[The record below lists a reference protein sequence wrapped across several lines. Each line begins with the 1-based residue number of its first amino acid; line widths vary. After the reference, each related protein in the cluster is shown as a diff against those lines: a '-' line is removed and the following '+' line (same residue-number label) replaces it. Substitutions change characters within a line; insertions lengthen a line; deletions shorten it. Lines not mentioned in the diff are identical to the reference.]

1 MRCAHLVMPTR
12 TRGIVAWPING
23 MSERRAPSSVLSRL
37 LQRLRAFDRHVLT
50 ADGQRAAVSLIV
62 AAVVVFVPLFSAW
75 QVTLGSAGAA
85 TPLTIQANTGPQPT
99 EPVFSIRRIARTTAI
114 EARVAK
120 VRTQLATLSAKLP
133 QTACLVVL
141 AESRSIATTRAQRAL
156 IPASNMKLLVAA
168 AALDVLGAD
177 YRFTTLLFGNRSGAA
192 VLGDLWLVGGG
203 DPVLS
208 TRAYPPTQTYPA
220 INPTYLETL
229 ADELVASGV
238 TLITGAV
245 VGDESRYDTERYVP
259 TWGDGIR
266 AIEAGPL
273 GALMADDGVLVGE
286 PFKPANPATGAA
298 TAFTRLL
305 QARGVTVIGAAR
317 SGVVP
322 PTASTLGQ
330 LTSAPLSDILADL
343 LTNSDNNVA
352 ELLLKEIGLVNKQ
365 QATRVAGLETITEVL
380 EARAIPVEGLVLADG
395 SGLDSSNQVSCQLLV
410 TLLNT
415 YGINSPLGQALAV
428 AGATGTL
435 REQLTTGPA
444 LNRVRAK
451 TGTLRLAK
459 SLSGFFPVVD
469 ASGQSVIT
477 FAFVLNGPGIS
488 NKTSYQP
495 LWNELMQS
503 LAAFSATPTTD
514 DLLPRP

>member
-1 MRCAHLVMPTR
+1 MNETGSKSSMLR
-12 TRGIVAWPING
+12 
-23 MSERRAPSSVLSRL
+23 ERLAL
-37 LQRLRAFDRHVLT
+37 RLRAFDRHVVT
-50 ADGQRAAVSLIV
+50 VDGQRAATSIIV
-62 AAVVVFVPLFSAW
+62 ALCVVFVPLFSAW

-85 TPLTIQANTGPQPT
+85 TPLTIEASTGPQPT
-99 EPVFSIRRIARTTAI
+99 EPVLSVRRIARTTAI
-114 EARVAK
+114 ETRVAK
-120 VRTQLATLSAKLP
+120 MRTKLATLSAKLP
-133 QTACLVVL
+133 QSSCLLVL
-141 AESRSIATTRAQRAL
+141 AESRAVATTRPQRAL

-177 YRFTTLLFGNRSGAA
+177 YRFTTSVFGNRSGAI
-192 VLGDLWLVGGG
+192 VLGDMWLVGGG

-229 ADELVASGV
+229 ADEVAGSGV
-238 TLITGAV
+238 TLVTGAV
-245 VGDESRYDTERYVP
+245 IGDESRYDTERYVP

-273 GALMADDGVLVGE
+273 GALMVNDGVLIGE

-298 TAFTRLL
+298 TTFTRLL
-305 QARGVTVIGAAR
+305 QARGVTVVGAAR

-322 PTASTLGQ
+322 ASAGLLGR
-330 LTSAPLSDILADL
+330 LTSAPLSDILVDL
-343 LTNSDNNVA
+343 LTNSDNNAA

-380 EARAIPVEGLVLADG
+380 EARAIDVDGLVLADG
-395 SGLDSSNQVSCQLLV
+395 SGLDSNNQVSCQMLVSLLS
-410 TLLNT
+410 T
-415 YGINSPLGQALAV
+415 YGANSPLGQALAV

-435 REQLTTGPA
+435 REQFTSGPA
-444 LNRVRAK
+444 LNRLAAK

-459 SLSGFFPVVD
+459 SLSGFYSVVD
-469 ASGQSVIT
+469 ETEQSVIT
-477 FAFVLNGPGIS
+477 FAFMLNGPGVS
-488 NKTSYQP
+488 NQTSYQP

-503 LAAFSATPTTD
+503 LATFSATPSTD

>member
-1 MRCAHLVMPTR
+1 M
-12 TRGIVAWPING
+12 
-23 MSERRAPSSVLSRL
+23 
-37 LQRLRAFDRHVLT
+37 
-50 ADGQRAAVSLIV
+50 
-62 AAVVVFVPLFSAW
+62 
-75 QVTLGSAGAA
+75 
-85 TPLTIQANTGPQPT
+85 
-99 EPVFSIRRIARTTAI
+99 
-114 EARVAK
+114 
-120 VRTQLATLSAKLP
+120 
-133 QTACLVVL
+133 
-141 AESRSIATTRAQRAL
+141 
-156 IPASNMKLLVAA
+156 
-168 AALDVLGAD
+168 
-177 YRFTTLLFGNRSGAA
+177 
-192 VLGDLWLVGGG
+192 
-203 DPVLS
+203 
-208 TRAYPPTQTYPA
+208 
-220 INPTYLETL
+220 
-229 ADELVASGV
+229 
-238 TLITGAV
+238 
-245 VGDESRYDTERYVP
+245 
-259 TWGDGIR
+259 
-266 AIEAGPL
+266 
-273 GALMADDGVLVGE
+273 
-286 PFKPANPATGAA
+286 
-298 TAFTRLL
+298 
-305 QARGVTVIGAAR
+305 IGAAR

-415 YGINSPLGQALAV
+415 YGINSPVGQALAV

-459 SLSGFFPVVD
+459 SLSGFFPVAD

>member
-1 MRCAHLVMPTR
+1 MNKRPSQL
-12 TRGIVAWPING
+12 WLL
-23 MSERRAPSSVLSRL
+23 RRRL
-37 LQRLRAFDRHVLT
+37 LVRLRTFDRHVVSV
-50 ADGQRAAVSLIV
+50 DGQRAATSIIV
-62 AAVVVFVPLFSAW
+62 AAIVVFVPLFSAW
-75 QVTLGSAGAA
+75 QVTLGAAGAA
-85 TPLTIQANTGPQPT
+85 TPLTVQPSTGPQPT
-99 EPVFSIRRIARTTAI
+99 EPVFSVRRIARTTAI

-120 VRTQLATLSAKLP
+120 VRTRLATLSAKLP
-133 QTACLVVL
+133 PSACLVVL
-141 AESRSIATTRAQRAL
+141 AESRAVATIRAQRPL

-177 YRFTTLLFGNRSGAA
+177 YRFTTSMFGNRSGAI
-192 VLGDLWLVGGG
+192 VVGDLWLVGGG

-208 TRAYPPTQTYPA
+208 TRAYAPTQIYPS

-229 ADELVASGV
+229 ADDLVASGV
-238 TLITGAV
+238 TLVSGAV
-245 VGDESRYDTERYVP
+245 VGDESRYDNERYVP

-266 AIEAGPL
+266 SIEAGPL
-273 GALMADDGVLVGE
+273 GALMVDDGVLVGE

-305 QARGVTVIGAAR
+305 QARGVTVVGAAR

-322 PTASTLGQ
+322 PGAGALGQ
-330 LTSAPLSDILADL
+330 LTSAPLSGILADL
-343 LTNSDNNVA
+343 LSNSDNNVA

-365 QATRVAGLETITEVL
+365 SPTRVAGLQTITEVL
-380 EARAIPVEGLVLADG
+380 EARAIPVDGLVLADG
-395 SGLDSSNQVSCQLLV
+395 SGLDASNQVSCQLLV
-410 TLLNT
+410 SLLGA
-415 YGINSPLGQALAV
+415 YGVTSPLGQALAV

-435 REQLTTGPA
+435 REQFTTGPA

-459 SLSGFFPVVD
+459 SLSGFYPVAD
-469 ASGQSVIT
+469 ATGQSVIT
-477 FAFVLNGPGIS
+477 FAFVLNGPGVS
-488 NKTSYQP
+488 NQSSYQP

-503 LAAFSATPTTD
+503 MAAFSATPTTD

>member
-1 MRCAHLVMPTR
+1 M
-12 TRGIVAWPING
+12 
-23 MSERRAPSSVLSRL
+23 
-37 LQRLRAFDRHVLT
+37 
-50 ADGQRAAVSLIV
+50 
-62 AAVVVFVPLFSAW
+62 
-75 QVTLGSAGAA
+75 
-85 TPLTIQANTGPQPT
+85 
-99 EPVFSIRRIARTTAI
+99 
-114 EARVAK
+114 
-120 VRTQLATLSAKLP
+120 
-133 QTACLVVL
+133 
-141 AESRSIATTRAQRAL
+141 
-156 IPASNMKLLVAA
+156 
-168 AALDVLGAD
+168 
-177 YRFTTLLFGNRSGAA
+177 
-192 VLGDLWLVGGG
+192 
-203 DPVLS
+203 
-208 TRAYPPTQTYPA
+208 
-220 INPTYLETL
+220 
-229 ADELVASGV
+229 
-238 TLITGAV
+238 
-245 VGDESRYDTERYVP
+245 P

-266 AIEAGPL
+266 SIEAGPL
-273 GALMADDGVLVGE
+273 GALMVDDGVLVGE

>member
-1 MRCAHLVMPTR
+1 
-12 TRGIVAWPING
+12 
-23 MSERRAPSSVLSRL
+23 
-37 LQRLRAFDRHVLT
+37 
-50 ADGQRAAVSLIV
+50 
-62 AAVVVFVPLFSAW
+62 
-75 QVTLGSAGAA
+75 
-85 TPLTIQANTGPQPT
+85 
-99 EPVFSIRRIARTTAI
+99 
-114 EARVAK
+114 
-120 VRTQLATLSAKLP
+120 
-133 QTACLVVL
+133 
-141 AESRSIATTRAQRAL
+141 
-156 IPASNMKLLVAA
+156 
-168 AALDVLGAD
+168 
-177 YRFTTLLFGNRSGAA
+177 
-192 VLGDLWLVGGG
+192 
-203 DPVLS
+203 
-208 TRAYPPTQTYPA
+208 
-220 INPTYLETL
+220 
-229 ADELVASGV
+229 
-238 TLITGAV
+238 
-245 VGDESRYDTERYVP
+245 
-259 TWGDGIR
+259 
-266 AIEAGPL
+266 
-273 GALMADDGVLVGE
+273 
-286 PFKPANPATGAA
+286 
-298 TAFTRLL
+298 
-305 QARGVTVIGAAR
+305 
-317 SGVVP
+317 
-322 PTASTLGQ
+322 
-330 LTSAPLSDILADL
+330 
-343 LTNSDNNVA
+343 
-352 ELLLKEIGLVNKQ
+352 VNKQ

>member
-1 MRCAHLVMPTR
+1 MNNRLRQM
-12 TRGIVAWPING
+12 
-23 MSERRAPSSVLSRL
+23 VLLRHRL
-37 LQRLRAFDRHVLT
+37 LARLRNFDRHVVSVD
-50 ADGQRAAVSLIV
+50 AQRATTSIIV
-62 AAVVVFVPLFSAW
+62 AALVLFVPLFSAW

-85 TPLTIQANTGPQPT
+85 TPLTVQPNTSPQPT
-99 EPVFSIRRIARTTAI
+99 EPVFSVRRIARTTAI
-114 EARVAK
+114 EARVAT
-120 VRTQLATLSAKLP
+120 VRTKLATLSAKLP
-133 QTACLVVL
+133 QSACLVVL
-141 AESRSIATTRAQRAL
+141 AESRAVATIRAQRAL

-177 YRFTTLLFGNRSGAA
+177 YRFTTSVFGKRSGAI
-192 VLGDLWLVGGG
+192 VVGDLWLVGGG

-208 TRAYPPTQTYPA
+208 TRAYAPTQIYPS

-229 ADELVASGV
+229 ADDLVASGV
-238 TLITGAV
+238 TLVSGAV

-266 AIEAGPL
+266 SIEAGPL
-273 GALMADDGVLVGE
+273 GALMVDDGVLVGE

-305 QARGVTVIGAAR
+305 QARGVTVVGAAR

-322 PTASTLGQ
+322 PTATALGQ
-330 LTSAPLSDILADL
+330 LTSAPLSGILVDL
-343 LTNSDNNVA
+343 LTNSDNNAA
-352 ELLLKEIGLVNKQ
+352 ELLLKEIGLVNKRRP
-365 QATRVAGLETITEVL
+365 TRVAGLQTITEVL
-380 EARAIPVEGLVLADG
+380 EARAIPVDGLVLADG
-395 SGLDSSNQVSCQLLV
+395 SGLDAGNQVSCQLLV
-410 TLLNT
+410 SLLGA
-415 YGINSPLGQALAV
+415 YGVNSPLGQALAV

-435 REQLTTGPA
+435 REQFTSGPA

-459 SLSGFFPVVD
+459 SLSGFYPVVD

-477 FAFVLNGPGIS
+477 FAFVLNGPGVS
-488 NKTSYQP
+488 NQSSYQP

-514 DLLPRP
+514 NLLPRP